1 MSGRPPNKNAT
12 RNNKNRNK
20 KGTRNNKKTN
30 GTPGMKMGPLARL
43 MARSGYLQNARI
55 LANLTP
61 ESRLSSGVAY
71 ATSGLTYGPYQRSLL
86 TAAAHTGNLKRLTHL
101 VAHGA
106 NPDARNKFG
115 RSALDEAIAAGQ
127 NAAAAHL
134 RALGALENPGFQ
146 GVEAGVWPP
155 SMLPGGRADT
165 VLSLAVLSTSVVA
178 VGNYSGSLILRG
190 IATGAVIKELI
201 GHTGGIRALLVL
213 PGQEPRRLV
222 SAGEDTSVRV
232 WDTGTGACTATL
244 LGHAAKVTS
253 LALLNDGRLAS
264 GSFDRTVRLWDLTTG
279 ASIATVWPNTEV
291 LSLAARPDGGIAVGG
306 TDGAI
311 TLWDVAGSNIHTMG
325 RRNQTA
331 INVLLYLQDGGLA
344 AGYENGLIKIWKE
357 GDRDPDLSIKAFRSD
372 VLSLAETLDG
382 RLLSGGVGDTIKVW
396 DITTPVEPYGA
407 HITVME
413 LRGEGIAR
421 ALVESYGLVIAGY
434 MNGFIRFWT

>member
-1 MSGRPPNKNAT
+1 MSGRPPNKNVT
-12 RNNKNRNK
+12 RNNRK
-20 KGTRNNKKTN
+20 KSKLRSNQLAGI
-30 GTPGMKMGPLARL
+30 LAR
-43 MARSGYLQNARI
+43 AGFTGNANA
-55 LANLTP
+55 LAMLTRKGRNS
-61 ESRLSSGVAY
+61 SRVAY
-71 ATSGLTYGPYQRSLL
+71 ATSNLTDGTLGRTRL
-86 TAAAHTGNLKRLTHL
+86 AAAARTGNLRRVKHL
-101 VAHGA
+101 LAHGA
-106 NPDARNKFG
+106 NLNARNKFG
-115 RSALDEAIAAGQ
+115 RSALDEATTAGQ
-127 NAAAAHL
+127 NAAAAYL

-155 SMLPGGRADT
+155 SILPGGRADA

-213 PGQEPRRLV
+213 PGPEPRRLV
-222 SAGEDTSVRV
+222 SAGEDKSVRV

-253 LALLNDGRLAS
+253 LALLKDGRLAS

-279 ASIATVWPNTEV
+279 ATIATVWPNTEV

-311 TLWDVAGSNIHTMG
+311 TLWDVAGSKIGTMG
-325 RRNQTA
+325 KRNQNA
-331 INVLLYLQDGGLA
+331 INVLLYLQDGSLA
-344 AGYENGLIKIWKE
+344 AGYENGLIKIWTE
-357 GDRDPDLSIKAFRSD
+357 GRTDPDAVIKAFRSD

-407 HITVME
+407 HITVPVME
-413 LRGEGIAR
+413 IRGEGIAR